1 MDAMAVSVSRSGNYR
16 LGSASGQVLF
26 PDREISF
33 CGEIG
38 LAVRSHILALW
49 RDYGAVRKKLRH
61 NRATRLPNRANTA
74 MSSVTDLLNT
84 IRASG
89 NGVSLAELLTRYP
102 GIPRRTAQ
110 RQIAALID
118 SGHVVALGEGRARRY
133 FAAGAES
140 GPAPRLA
147 SVDSFP
153 PFIPLSADSQDI
165 LAYIDQPPEAR
176 KPVGYQRDFLDA
188 YRPNETWYLSESLRR
203 QLYRMGKTTDVEAP
217 AGTYSRAILNR
228 LLIDLSWAS
237 SHLEGNTYSRLD
249 TRELIEHGKAARGK
263 AAIETQMILNH
274 KTAIEMLVENIDSAE
289 FNRYTLMN
297 LHSALAENL
306 LPNPA
311 DEGRIRQ
318 HAVDIGKS
326 VYRPLSTPQQIEE
339 ALDALLLKASLI
351 RDPFEQSFFMMVHL
365 PYLQPFADINKRSS
379 RLAANLP
386 LFRANLCPLT
396 FLDVPEQAYSRATLG
411 VYEMT
416 RVELLRDL
424 YVWAYERSTQEY
436 LAIKQDLAEPDP
448 LRLAWRD
455 FIKQTLREV
464 VTHPELDPLSCIQRA
479 VAERVPA
486 EARPDVQALIV
497 EELRRLHEGVLARYG
512 LRLSEYAAW
521 KARQGRAAP
530 SSSMGHG
537 IH

>member
-1 MDAMAVSVSRSGNYR
+1 
-16 LGSASGQVLF
+16 
-26 PDREISF
+26 
-33 CGEIG
+33 
-38 LAVRSHILALW
+38 
-49 RDYGAVRKKLRH
+49 
-61 NRATRLPNRANTA
+61 
-74 MSSVTDLLNT
+74 MSSTTNLLSS
-84 IRASG
+84 IQASG
-89 NGVSLAELLTRYP
+89 NGLTLAELLSGHP
-102 GIPRRTAQ
+102 GIARRTAQ
-110 RQIAALID
+110 RFIAKLIKN
-118 SGHVVALGEGRARRY
+118 GQVTALGVGRARRY
-133 FAAGAES
+133 FGAGTQTGSAIPS
-140 GPAPRLA
+140 TKT
-147 SVDSFP
+147 DSFP
-153 PFIPLSADSQDI
+153 SFIPLSADSQDI
-165 LAYIDQPPEAR
+165 LTYIDQSLEAR
-176 KPVGYQRDFLDA
+176 KPVGYQHDFLDA

-203 QLYRMGKTTDVEAP
+203 QLHKMGKTADMDEP

-249 TRELIEHGKAARGK
+249 TRELIEHGTAAQGK

-274 KTAIEMLVENIDSAE
+274 KTAIELLVENIDSAE

-326 VYRPLSTPQQIEE
+326 VYHPLSTSQQIED
-339 ALDALLLKASLI
+339 ALDELLNKANQI

-365 PYLQPFADINKRSS
+365 PYLQPFADINKRTS

-396 FLDVPEQAYSRATLG
+396 FLDVPDQAYSRATLG
-411 VYEMT
+411 VYELT

-436 LAIKQDLAEPDP
+436 LTIKQDLAEPDP

-455 FIKQTLREV
+455 FIKQTIREV
-464 VTHPELDPLSCIQRA
+464 IIHPECDPFASIQQSVMEHIPEHEQA
-479 VAERVPA
+479 NL
-486 EARPDVQALIV
+486 QALII
-497 EELRRLHEGVLARYG
+497 EELKRLHEGVLARYG
-512 LRLSEYAAW
+512 VRMSEYTAW
-521 KARQGRAAP
+521 KASQEFMLKRHKKTSPQTAWTRFSCLSASTSA
-530 SSSMGHG
+530 
-537 IH
+537 

>member
-1 MDAMAVSVSRSGNYR
+1 
-16 LGSASGQVLF
+16 
-26 PDREISF
+26 
-33 CGEIG
+33 
-38 LAVRSHILALW
+38 
-49 RDYGAVRKKLRH
+49 
-61 NRATRLPNRANTA
+61 
-74 MSSVTDLLNT
+74 MSSTTELQESIQRNPGLT
-84 IRASG
+84 
-89 NGVSLAELLTRYP
+89 LAELLVRHAQVA
-102 GIPRRTAQ
+102 RRTAQ
-110 RQIAALID
+110 RLIGQMINAGQITAR
-118 SGHVVALGEGRARRY
+118 GEGRARRY
-133 FAAGAES
+133 YPIGTAAV
-140 GPAPRLA
+140 PAQTDR
-147 SVDSFP
+147 FP
-153 PFIPLSADSQDI
+153 DFIPLSADSRDV
-165 LAYIDQPPEAR
+165 LAYIDRPLEAR
-176 KPVGYQRDFLDA
+176 KPVGYQREFLDS
-188 YRPNETWYLSESLRR
+188 YQPNKTWYLSEPLRR
-203 QLYRMGKTTDVEAP
+203 QLHKTGRTPQMDAA

-274 KTAIEMLVENIDSAE
+274 KAAIELLVEGIEKAA

-326 VYRPLSTPQQIEE
+326 VYRPLSMPQQIEDLLE
-339 ALDALLLKASLI
+339 LLLGMANRIS
-351 RDPFEQSFFMMVHL
+351 DPFEQSFFMMVHL
-365 PYLQPFADINKRSS
+365 PYLQPFADINKRTS

-396 FLDVPEQAYSRATLG
+396 FVDVPEHAYSRAVLG

-416 RVELLRDL
+416 RVELLRDV

-448 LRLAWRD
+448 VRLTWRD
-455 FIKQTLREV
+455 FIKQTIRDV
-464 VTHPELDPLSCIQRA
+464 VTQPDRDPFSVIQEAVGDNIPEG
-479 VAERVPA
+479 ERVS
-486 EARPDVQALIV
+486 VQALVV

-512 LRLSEYAAW
+512 LRPSEFTAW
-521 KARQGRAAP
+521 KATR
-530 SSSMGHG
+530 GH
-537 IH
+537 

>member
-1 MDAMAVSVSRSGNYR
+1 MTNGAKLIMSTIDELQQSIQ
-16 LGSASGQVLF
+16 AS
-26 PDREISF
+26 PA
-33 CGEIG
+33 G
-38 LAVRSHILALW
+38 L
-49 RDYGAVRKKLRH
+49 
-61 NRATRLPNRANTA
+61 T
-74 MSSVTDLLNT
+74 
-84 IRASG
+84 
-89 NGVSLAELLTRYP
+89 LAELLARHP
-102 GIPRRTAQ
+102 QVARRTAQ
-110 RQIAALID
+110 RLISQMIAAGLINA
-118 SGHVVALGEGRARRY
+118 HGEGRARRY
-133 FAAGAES
+133 FPAMAGPINATPVVEMTD
-140 GPAPRLA
+140 R
-147 SVDSFP
+147 FP
-153 PFIPLSADSQDI
+153 GFIPISADSRDI
-165 LAYIDQPPEAR
+165 LAYINQPLEAR
-176 KPVGYQRDFLDA
+176 KPVGYQRDFLES
-188 YRPNETWYLSESLRR
+188 YQPNQTWYLSEPLRR
-203 QLYRMGKTTDVEAP
+203 QLHKTGRTSQAEAP

-249 TRELIEHGKAARGK
+249 TRELIEHGKVARGK

-274 KTAIEMLVENIDSAE
+274 KTAIELLVANTDCAE

-326 VYRPLSTPQQIEE
+326 VYRPLSTPQQIDDL
-339 ALDALLLKASLI
+339 LDLLLGKANQI
-351 RDPFEQSFFMMVHL
+351 ADPFEQSFFMMVHL
-365 PYLQPFADINKRSS
+365 PYLQPFADINKRTS

-396 FLDVPEQAYSRATLG
+396 FLDVPEHAYSRAILG

-455 FIKQTLREV
+455 FIKQTIRDL
-464 VTHPELDPLSCIQRA
+464 VTQLDSDPLASIQQAIAARIPEE
-479 VAERVPA
+479 ERGS
-486 EARPDVQALIV
+486 VQALIV

-512 LRLSEYAAW
+512 LKPSEFTAW
-521 KARQGRAAP
+521 KAKH
-530 SSSMGHG
+530 GH
-537 IH
+537 